1 MFPALLLGIA
11 VVIGAFFI
19 LRWYIAADPKS
30 LVGGLKWIGL
40 GVVVG
45 LVVFLAMT
53 GRMSWAIG
61 AATMLAPFLFRF
73 LHARRAAKNWARMA
87 GVGGGGRT
95 STVNTRIVRM
105 ILDHDSGELDGE
117 VREGPFAGR
126 HLSELAVTELID
138 LLADAAAVDTQS
150 AQVLEAYLDRTH
162 PGWRDE
168 AGAAGAETGSR
179 ADSPADGPMT
189 SQEAYEILGL
199 EPGASDHEIKAAH
212 HRLISG
218 LHPDRGGSNY
228 LAAKVNQ
235 AKQVLL
241 GR

>member
-11 VVIGAFFI
+11 VVVGAFFL
-19 LRWYIAADPKS
+19 LRWYVAADPKS
-30 LVGGLKWIGL
+30 LVRGLKWIGL

-45 LVVFLAMT
+45 LVVVLAAT
-53 GRMSWAIG
+53 GRLSWAIG
-61 AATMLAPFLFRF
+61 AATMLAPFLYRF
-73 LHARRAAKNWARMA
+73 LQARRTAKNWARMA
-87 GVGGGGRT
+87 GIGGGGRT
-95 STVNTRIVRM
+95 STVNTRFVRM
-105 ILDHDSGELDGE
+105 NLDHDSGELDGE
-117 VREGPFAGR
+117 VREGRFAGR
-126 HLSELAVTELID
+126 HLSELAVGELID
-138 LLADAAAVDTQS
+138 LLVDAAAEDAQS

-162 PGWRDE
+162 PGWRDD
-168 AGAAGAETGSR
+168 AGAAGAETGSG
-179 ADSPADGPMT
+179 ADSPAGGPMT
-189 SQEAYEILGL
+189 PQEAYEILGL
-199 EPGASDHEIKAAH
+199 NPGASDDEVKAAH